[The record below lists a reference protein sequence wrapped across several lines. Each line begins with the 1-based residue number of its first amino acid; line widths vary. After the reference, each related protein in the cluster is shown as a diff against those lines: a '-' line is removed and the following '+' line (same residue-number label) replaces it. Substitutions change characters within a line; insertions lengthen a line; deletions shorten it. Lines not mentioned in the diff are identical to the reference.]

1 MAGTVADTMADTGAP
16 NAPDDLI
23 ELGRIVSAYGVRGWI
38 KVQPHSSQSEVLRAA
53 PVWWLASAVAPAAA
67 ALSGSDYRQDTLRS
81 FAVRQ
86 SRRQGSTV
94 VAELEGID
102 DRDIAEALRSQVVLV
117 SRQYFPAA
125 KRDEY
130 YWVDLIGCSVFGLDR
145 DSQDQRALIGVVD
158 EVLDN
163 GAHALLRVNRYQ
175 AVAGG
180 DPVPVLDAKGRP
192 VDILV
197 PFVEVHVPKVDIVA
211 RRIETDWPVD
221 F

>member
-1 MAGTVADTMADTGAP
+1 MARTVADTGAS
-16 NAPDDLI
+16 NAPDDLV
-23 ELGRIVSAYGVRGWI
+23 ELGRIVSAYGVKGWV

-67 ALSGSDYRQDTLRS
+67 HNGPDYRQDTLRS

-86 SRRQGSTV
+86 SRPQGSTV

-130 YWVDLIGCSVFGLDR
+130 YWVDLIGCSVFGQDR

-175 AVAGG
+175 AVAGS
-180 DPVPVLDAKGRP
+180 DPVPVLDGKGRP
-192 VDILV
+192 VEILI
-197 PFVEVHVPKVDIVA
+197 PFVAVHVPKVDIVA